1 MHSTANKLEQGKYF
15 NCDTQFSVLKRLY
28 FSENEEDSCMKA
40 IVKDGKF
47 IDTEM
52 ILFVFV
58 IYVKGKRI
66 NKPIN

>member
-1 MHSTANKLEQGKYF
+1 
-15 NCDTQFSVLKRLY
+15 
-28 FSENEEDSCMKA
+28 MKA